1 MVSEKK
7 KESLKKLKAEMK
19 KYPVIGIIDM
29 HNLPAKQLFEIKQKL
44 KGKAIITMYKKRIIK
59 LALKDSDLKDIKEL
73 DSFVQGEP
81 AIIFSNENPFK
92 LANIIQKSRS
102 KRIAKEGD
110 TAPED
115 IVLREGPTSLP
126 AGPAIGDLQRAKIPA
141 IIAEGKI
148 AIKKD
153 TTVAEK
159 GEAINKIIADILAK
173 LGIEPIEIGLNMLA
187 AWENGLVYTKDVLF
201 IPTEQYIEDLKNA
214 ARDAFNL
221 TIGINYYTP
230 QNIQLLLG
238 KAYKEA
244 VSLAVHANISTK
256 ETIEPMLLK
265 AYQEAMALKNKTG
278 G

>member
-1 MVSEKK
+1 
-7 KESLKKLKAEMK
+7 
-19 KYPVIGIIDM
+19 
-29 HNLPAKQLFEIKQKL
+29 
-44 KGKAIITMYKKRIIK
+44 
-59 LALKDSDLKDIKEL
+59 
-73 DSFVQGEP
+73 
-81 AIIFSNENPFK
+81 
-92 LANIIQKSRS
+92 
-102 KRIAKEGD
+102 
-110 TAPED
+110 
-115 IVLREGPTSLP
+115 
-126 AGPAIGDLQRAKIPA
+126 
-141 IIAEGKI
+141 
-148 AIKKD
+148 
-153 TTVAEK
+153 
-159 GEAINKIIADILAK
+159 
-173 LGIEPIEIGLNMLA
+173 
-187 AWENGLVYTKDVLF
+187 VLF